1 MDAQILKEDQPDVC
15 RTFYS
20 NPRKQRIIE
29 IASEIVD
36 TKVERGELDPNDE
49 GAMDA
54 ACREAV
60 LDAKTLYDAAVEY
73 VS

>member
-1 MDAQILKEDQPDVC
+1 MSVALSSP
-15 RTFYS
+15 T
-20 NPRKQRIIE
+20 PRKQRIIE

-49 GAMDA
+49 RAMDA

-60 LDAKTLYDAAVEY
+60 LDVKTFYDAAVEY
-73 VS
+73 IS

>member
-1 MDAQILKEDQPDVC
+1 MSVALSIP
-15 RTFYS
+15 T
-20 NPRKQRIIE
+20 PRKQRIIE

-60 LDAKTLYDAAVEY
+60 LDADFGAP
-73 VS
+73 

>member
-1 MDAQILKEDQPDVC
+1 MSVALSSP
-15 RTFYS
+15 T
-20 NPRKQRIIE
+20 PRKQRIIE
-29 IASEIVD
+29 IASEMVA
-36 TKVERGELDPNDE
+36 TKVERGELDPNDA

-73 VS
+73 IS

>member
-1 MDAQILKEDQPDVC
+1 MSVAPSSP
-15 RTFYS
+15 T
-20 NPRKQRIIE
+20 PRKQRIIE

-49 GAMDA
+49 RAMDA

-60 LDAKTLYDAAVEY
+60 LDVKTLYDAAVEY
-73 VS
+73 IS

>member
-1 MDAQILKEDQPDVC
+1 MSVALSSP
-15 RTFYS
+15 T
-20 NPRKQRIIE
+20 PRKQRIIE
-29 IASEIVD
+29 IASEIVA
-36 TKVERGELDPNDE
+36 TRVERGELDPNDA

-73 VS
+73 IS

>member
-1 MDAQILKEDQPDVC
+1 MSVALSSP
-15 RTFYS
+15 T
-20 NPRKQRIIE
+20 PRKQRIIE
-29 IASEIVD
+29 IASEIVA

-73 VS
+73 IS